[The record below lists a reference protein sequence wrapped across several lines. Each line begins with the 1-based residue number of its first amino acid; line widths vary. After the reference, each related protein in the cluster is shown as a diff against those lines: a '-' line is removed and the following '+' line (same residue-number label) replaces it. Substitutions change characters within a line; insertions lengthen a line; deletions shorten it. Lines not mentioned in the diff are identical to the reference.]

1 MATVAIEITFT
12 EEVLGSSPNTK
23 EIYSEFIA
31 SKAPDAASVADE
43 VEAVGADEVT
53 EKGTTVFPRNDDGE
67 PVIWDYQLKGF
78 MKDACGALRRVPGTL
93 SSKCKAYKKVI
104 DGTIFV
110 KERSVAFQLPEGGEV
125 GICERPLRAD
135 TPQGARVALAR
146 SETVPA
152 GTKIRFTLVV
162 MNKSDWPL
170 VQEWL
175 DYGQFRGN
183 CLELLNK
190 SHDGMLQ
197 LFESDG
203 ETVML
208 INLEDVSHAEVV
220 YG

>member
-1 MATVAIEITFT
+1 M
-12 EEVLGSSPNTK
+12 
-23 EIYSEFIA
+23 
-31 SKAPDAASVADE
+31 
-43 VEAVGADEVT
+43 GADEVT

-110 KERSVAFQLPEGGEV
+110 KERSVPFQLPEGGEV

-175 DYGQFRGN
+175 DYGQFRGIGQWRN
-183 CLELLNK
+183 SGKGRFEWT
-190 SHDGMLQ
+190 DGS
-197 LFESDG
+197 EP
-203 ETVML
+203 E
-208 INLEDVSHAEVV
+208 
-220 YG
+220 

>member
-135 TPQGARVALAR
+135 TPAGGARGPGALRDRPGGDEDTLHVGGHEQVGLAARAGVARLRA
-146 SETVPA
+146 VPRHRPVAQQRQGPLRVDRRLRA
-152 GTKIRFTLVV
+152 GVAT
-162 MNKSDWPL
+162 
-170 VQEWL
+170 
-175 DYGQFRGN
+175 
-183 CLELLNK
+183 
-190 SHDGMLQ
+190 
-197 LFESDG
+197 
-203 ETVML
+203 
-208 INLEDVSHAEVV
+208 A
-220 YG
+220 

>member
-110 KERSVAFQLPEGGEV
+110 KERSVAFQLPDGGEV

-175 DYGQFRGN
+175 DYGQFRGIGQWRN
-183 CLELLNK
+183 SGKGRFEWT
-190 SHDGMLQ
+190 DGS
-197 LFESDG
+197 EP
-203 ETVML
+203 E
-208 INLEDVSHAEVV
+208 
-220 YG
+220 

>member
-31 SKAPDAASVADE
+31 SKAPDAASV
-43 VEAVGADEVT
+43 ADEVT

-110 KERSVAFQLPEGGEV
+110 KERSVAFRLPEGGEV

-162 MNKSDWPL
+162 MN
-170 VQEWL
+170 
-175 DYGQFRGN
+175 
-183 CLELLNK
+183 
-190 SHDGMLQ
+190 
-197 LFESDG
+197 
-203 ETVML
+203 
-208 INLEDVSHAEVV
+208 
-220 YG
+220 

>member
-12 EEVLGSSPNTK
+12 EEVLGSSPN
-23 EIYSEFIA
+23 IVIVF
-31 SKAPDAASVADE
+31 AASMLLFYFLFNHTKFSFHMRAVGSNELVAKNAGIK
-43 VEAVGADEVT
+43 AVGADEVT

-175 DYGQFRGN
+175 DYGQFRGIGQWRN
-183 CLELLNK
+183 SGKGRFEWT
-190 SHDGMLQ
+190 DGS
-197 LFESDG
+197 EP
-203 ETVML
+203 E
-208 INLEDVSHAEVV
+208 
-220 YG
+220 

>member
-175 DYGQFRGN
+175 DYGKFRGIGQWRN
-183 CLELLNK
+183 SGKGRFEWT
-190 SHDGMLQ
+190 DGS
-197 LFESDG
+197 EP
-203 ETVML
+203 E
-208 INLEDVSHAEVV
+208 
-220 YG
+220 

>member
-53 EKGTTVFPRNDDGE
+53 EKGTTVFPRNDEGD

-110 KERSVAFQLPEGGEV
+110 KERAVAFQLPEGGEV

-175 DYGQFRGN
+175 DYGQFRGIGQWRN
-183 CLELLNK
+183 SGKGRFEWT
-190 SHDGMLQ
+190 DGS
-197 LFESDG
+197 EP
-203 ETVML
+203 E
-208 INLEDVSHAEVV
+208 
-220 YG
+220 